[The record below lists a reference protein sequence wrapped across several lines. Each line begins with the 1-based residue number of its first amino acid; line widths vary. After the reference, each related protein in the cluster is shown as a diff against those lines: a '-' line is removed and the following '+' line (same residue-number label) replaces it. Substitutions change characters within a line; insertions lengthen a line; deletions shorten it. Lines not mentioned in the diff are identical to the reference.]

1 MSDSYQ
7 IKDQAA
13 TYFITCQIV
22 GWVDVFSRKVYRDMI
37 IESLRYCIR
46 EKSLIVY
53 SYVIMTNHVHL
64 IVRSDSERLSD
75 TIRDFKRFTSNR
87 ILKNID
93 DETEYESRKDWMNV
107 VFSYHAKFNKRV
119 KDKQFWTHENHAVE
133 LTSNDMIDSKLN
145 YIHENPVRAG
155 WVENAE
161 DYLYSSARNYAG
173 LNNLL
178 EIEMI

>member
-7 IKDQAA
+7 IKDQEG
-13 TYFITCQIV
+13 TYFLTCQVV
-22 GWVDVFSRKVYRDMI
+22 GWVDVFSRQVYRDI
-37 IESLRYCIR
+37 IIDSLKYCIK
-46 EKSLIVY
+46 EKELIVY
-53 SYVIMTNHVHL
+53 AYVIMTNHVHL
-64 IVRSDSERLSD
+64 IVRSNSGRLSD
-75 TIRDFKRFTSNR
+75 TIRDFKRFTSNQ
-87 ILKNID
+87 IMKSID
-93 DETEYESRKDWMNV
+93 ENGAESRKDWMNI
-107 VFSYHAKFNKRV
+107 VFEYHAKFNKRV

-133 LTSNDMIDSKLN
+133 LSSNDMLDSKLH

-178 EIEMI
+178 DIEMI

>member
-1 MSDSYQ
+1 M
-7 IKDQAA
+7 
-13 TYFITCQIV
+13 
-22 GWVDVFSRKVYRDMI
+22 
-37 IESLRYCIR
+37 
-46 EKSLIVY
+46 KSI
-53 SYVIMTNHVHL
+53 
-64 IVRSDSERLSD
+64 DE
-75 TIRDFKRFTSNR
+75 
-87 ILKNID
+87 NIG
-93 DETEYESRKDWMNV
+93 ESRKDWMNI
-107 VFSYHAKFNKRV
+107 VFEYHAKFNKRV

-133 LTSNDMIDSKLN
+133 LTSNEMIDSKFN